1 MALINGLGGSQ
12 CWTESSE
19 YVEYSFLD
27 KKVHMKIKSIKQH
40 KSSNFISI
48 IIIIIIPLLLNVFL
62 HSVFLKQKEKM

>member
-27 KKVHMKIKSIKQH
+27 EKVHMKIKSIKQH

-48 IIIIIIPLLLNVFL
+48 IIISPLLLNVFL